1 MTMCP
6 NVPIVVQII
15 CQVYF
20 SEQELVKPDRD
31 KYKKNNFTLVLKW
44 TKIYYDENI

>member
-1 MTMCP
+1 MCP
-6 NVPIVVQII
+6 NVPIVVHNF

-31 KYKKNNFTLVLKW
+31 NYKKNNFTLVLKW
-44 TKIYYDENI
+44 TKIYCYEEI